1 MCEMSDSSSSNIP
14 ALLPAGLLIDAHQ
27 DIAYNALE
35 WQRDIRHSAFQTR
48 EREAREHPDYCNP
61 DAAGGIWMSGLP
73 ELRQAGCGI
82 IFSTLFAYPRQA
94 AHKEVGKQYSQT
106 QTYRISTEAARVA
119 DSQLAYYQEL
129 REAQE
134 VSFVKSK
141 SDLSA
146 FLIDWW
152 QAADTGRQR
161 PVGLVLLME
170 GADPIGRPS
179 DAEYWYARGVRCIGP
194 AWNTGSRYAGGNV
207 TGGPLTRV
215 GRGLLAEM
223 DRLGIALDTSHF
235 SEESFWQALD
245 TFQGHLLASHSN
257 CRAIVPRQR
266 ELSDEMI
273 RALAKREGVIG
284 MSPFNGFLVPGW
296 SQTRTSLKLER
307 LVAHIDHV
315 CQLLGDAHH
324 VGIGTDIDGGFGR
337 DETPEELDTI
347 ADLPRLGGALKLAGY
362 SSEDVGNILGGNWLG
377 WLKRSLPQE
386 DEAG

>member
-1 MCEMSDSSSSNIP
+1 MSDSSSSNTP

-35 WQRDIRHSAFQTR
+35 WQRDIRQSAFQTR
-48 EREAREHPDYCNP
+48 EREAREHPDYRNR

-82 IFSTLFAYPRQA
+82 VFSTLFSYPIQA

-106 QTYRISTEAARVA
+106 QTYRTSVEAARVA
-119 DSQLAYYQEL
+119 NGQLAYYQEL
-129 REAQE
+129 RVAQE
-134 VSFVKSK
+134 VSFITSK

-146 FLIDWW
+146 FLIDWR
-152 QAADTGRQR
+152 QAAATRR

-179 DAEYWYARGVRCIGP
+179 DAEYWYAQGVRCIGP

-215 GRGLLAEM
+215 GRALLAEM
-223 DRLGIALDTSHF
+223 DRLGIALDTTHF

-245 TFQGHLLASHSN
+245 TFQGQLLASHSN

-284 MSPFNGFLVPGW
+284 LSPCNSFLVPNW
-296 SQTRTSLKLER
+296 SQTRPSLKLEQ

-347 ADLPRLGGALKLAGY
+347 ADLPRLGDALHLAGY
-362 SSEDVGNILGGNWLG
+362 SSEDVVNILGGNWLR
-377 WLKRSLPQE
+377 WLERSLP
-386 DEAG
+386 